1 MEAGLF
7 LAALLLSCTP
17 IRTRRLDNPGL
28 ASGPAPLPPDAS
40 ARMQLSGATAVT
52 NQQLRSSAGDIGRD
66 SASGEATPQEYRP
79 PPSSPWPFSAAPGHA
94 APSTCPARQ
103 SLNRESWGQQGAL
116 SSGGP
121 YSRMWNFQL
130 NVSSAGRPTPPERK
144 VLFVIICDK
153 YCIVTNHSADLHP
166 TFVSNN
172 KVVGHMRNVSS
183 AFNDT
188 SGELLVQRVKEHY
201 GGITSFTELE
211 NPHHIHFRVGEDASS
226 PEDCIVQPGFS
237 AQRYLQTEFLVQ
249 EVKGCTSPGA
259 KKGKEAHILRVQQG
273 PEETSSQPVEVKV
286 NVVCPGAKPLQDL
299 EILLILQSQPNVT
312 WNIDMQRTVSIMA
325 SGKYWITTF
334 PSDQLDETV
343 LPDNEQGLIGLA
355 RKRGFDDIASY
366 TDIPSATHVTLEL
379 HRCEPEVKT
388 PPPTP
393 AQHPK
398 AVNIVQTFFSLL
410 TPWKCT
416 DDSIEI
422 VVPKMNLKDLND
434 YITDITL
441 QDPRCRAEQNQ
452 THFVLKRYLGDCHT
466 KLESGILARNKLILT
481 LASSLEKVEVPF
493 ACSLPLELCLQ
504 LYRTQDFKWPS
515 TTVLEVNKA
524 AYVQVS
530 FRAGIAPTLLEVK
543 ECSLQTAAE
552 EPQQLLIPPVAPLG
566 QAVTVLKPTE
576 ATLGRELHRFSF
588 VYSPAGGGPFPPC
601 ATLSC
606 RVAWRFNDS
615 TSVETLEVMLQDTR
629 PPPSSLGIEAVV
641 GITFAAF
648 LIGTLLT
655 AALWCIY
662 SHTRPMAKLQPV
674 ATNAPASESSSPNHS
689 IGSTQSTPCSTSSM
703 A

>member
-17 IRTRRLDNPGL
+17 IRTSPT
-28 ASGPAPLPPDAS
+28 
-40 ARMQLSGATAVT
+40 TADVCT
-52 NQQLRSSAGDIGRD
+52 LQQLAKDKVSYTTVKAVNGCVSRSTVGK
-66 SASGEATPQEYRP
+66 PQEV
-79 PPSSPWPFSAAPGHA
+79 HVL
-94 APSTCPARQ
+94 Q
-103 SLNRESWGQQGAL
+103 VKIEKQ
-116 SSGGP
+116 
-121 YSRMWNFQL
+121 MWQFQL
-130 NVSSAGRPTPPERK
+130 NVSSAGRTTPPERK

-153 YCIVTNHSADLHP
+153 YCFVTVHSGDLHP
-166 TFVSNN
+166 TYVSNN
-172 KVVGHMRNVSS
+172 LVLGVTDNMSR
-183 AFNDT
+183 AFEDT
-188 SGELLVQRVKEHY
+188 SGEQLVQRVKEHY
-201 GGITSFTELE
+201 GGITSFTELK

-226 PEDCIVQPGFS
+226 PEDCIVQPGFN
-237 AQRYLQTEFLVQ
+237 ARRYLQTEFLVQ

-259 KKGKEAHILRVQQG
+259 KKGKEAHILRMQQG
-273 PEETSSQPVEVKV
+273 PAETSSQPVEVKV
-286 NVVCPGAKPLQDL
+286 NVVCPEAKPLQDL
-299 EILLILQSQPNVT
+299 AILLILQSQPSVT
-312 WNIDMQRTVSIMA
+312 WNIDTQRTVSIMA
-325 SGKYWITTF
+325 SGKHRISRF
-334 PSDQLDETV
+334 PSEQLDERV

-355 RKRGFDDIASY
+355 HDKGFDDIASY

-379 HRCEPEVKT
+379 NRCEPEVKT
-388 PPPTP
+388 LPPPP
-393 AQHPK
+393 AQRPD
-398 AVNIVQTFFSLL
+398 AVNIVQTFFSLFP
-410 TPWKCT
+410 PWKCT

-422 VVPKMNLKDLND
+422 VMPKMNLQDLND

-452 THFVLKRYLGDCHT
+452 THFVLRRYLGDCHT
-466 KLESGILARNKLILT
+466 KLESDILARNKLILT
-481 LASSLEKVEVPF
+481 LASSLEQVEVPF
-493 ACSLPLELCLQ
+493 ECSLPPELRLQ

-530 FRAGIAPTLLEVK
+530 FRAGSAQRFLDVK
-543 ECSLQTAAE
+543 ECSLQTATE

-588 VYSPAGGGPFPPC
+588 VYSLAGGGPFPPC

-606 RVAWRFNDS
+606 RVAWHVNGS
-615 TSVETLEVMLQDTR
+615 TSVATLEVTLQDTR

>member
-17 IRTRRLDNPGL
+17 IRTSPT
-28 ASGPAPLPPDAS
+28 SGDVCTLQQTTKDKVS
-40 ARMQLSGATAVT
+40 YMTGKTARGCVS
-52 NQQLRSSAGDIGRD
+52 RSTV
-66 SASGEATPQEYRP
+66 GELQEVHVLQVKVKTEM
-79 PPSSPWPFSAAPGHA
+79 WP
-94 APSTCPARQ
+94 
-103 SLNRESWGQQGAL
+103 
-116 SSGGP
+116 
-121 YSRMWNFQL
+121 FQL
-130 NVSSAGRPTPPERK
+130 NVSSAGRTTPPERK

-153 YCIVTNHSADLHP
+153 YCMVTVHSADPHL

-172 KVVGHMRNVSS
+172 QVYAVTGSMVST
-183 AFNDT
+183 FEQI
-188 SGELLVQRVKEHY
+188 SGEQLVQWMKDHY
-201 GGITSFTELE
+201 DNITSFTELE

-226 PEDCIVQPGFS
+226 PENCIVQPGFN
-237 AQRYLQTEFLVQ
+237 ARRYLQAEFLVP

-273 PEETSSQPVEVKV
+273 PAETSSQPVEVKV
-286 NVVCPGAKPLQDL
+286 TVVCPEAKPLQDL
-299 EILLILQSQPNVT
+299 EILLLLQSQANVT
-312 WNIDMQRTVSIMA
+312 WNIDTQRTVSIMA
-325 SGKYWITTF
+325 SGKYRITTF
-334 PSDQLDETV
+334 LSELLDERV
-343 LPDNEQGLIGLA
+343 LPDSEQGLIGLA
-355 RKRGFDDIASY
+355 HQRGFDDIASY

-388 PPPTP
+388 PPPTA
-393 AQHPK
+393 AQHLK
-398 AVNIVQTFFSLL
+398 TVNIVQTFFSLL
-410 TPWKCT
+410 PPWKCT

-493 ACSLPLELCLQ
+493 ECSLPLELRLQ

-515 TTVLEVNKA
+515 TTLLEVNKA
-524 AYVQVS
+524 AYIQVS
-530 FRAGIAPTLLEVK
+530 FRADIPQTFLEVK
-543 ECSLQTAAE
+543 ECSLQIAAE
-552 EPQQLLIPPVAPLG
+552 EPQQLLIQPVAPLG
-566 QAVTVLKPTE
+566 QAETILERTE

-588 VYSPAGGGPFPPC
+588 IYSPAGGGPFPPC

-606 RVAWRFNDS
+606 RVAWHSNGS
-615 TSVETLEVMLQDTR
+615 TSVETLEVTLQDTR

-674 ATNAPASESSSPNHS
+674 STNAPASESSSPNHS